1 MKVFKSVAAVLL
13 SAAMIISLTA
23 CHKKGET
30 VMTVGETTIDS
41 GLYLAFQYSAYSEF
55 IKRRFGVVRRK
66 RPQRSQ
72 LFLF

>member
-41 GLYLAFQYSAYSEF
+41 GLYLAIQYSAYS
-55 IKRRFGVVRRK
+55 
-66 RPQRSQ
+66 
-72 LFLF
+72 